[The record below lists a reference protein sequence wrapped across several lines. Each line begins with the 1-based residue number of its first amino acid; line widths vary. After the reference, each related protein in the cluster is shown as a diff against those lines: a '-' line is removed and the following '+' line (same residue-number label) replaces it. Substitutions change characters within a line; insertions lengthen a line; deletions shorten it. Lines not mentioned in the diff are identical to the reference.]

1 MSELLMLEYAY
12 KIKTTWTL
20 GCILA
25 SSLGLLMPD
34 LTVLSEKI
42 SGTKPAQKPVKSNS
56 ENNLT

>member
-1 MSELLMLEYAY
+1 MLEYAY